1 MRYENASEVRILPLS
16 ASPSVLSPL
25 SSVICPQVARPLS
38 SNQVCRIVGL
48 LAEGGVCEAKSVDGR
63 CRIMIFY
70 VSGTTS
76 AANGN
81 LRGDG
86 WA

>member
-1 MRYENASEVRILPLS
+1 
-16 ASPSVLSPL
+16 
-25 SSVICPQVARPLS
+25 
-38 SNQVCRIVGL
+38 L